1 MEGGEG
7 GKRREKREEG
17 GGGGSWKKEGDGMKC
32 NDHAIFYK

>member
-7 GKRREKREEG
+7 GKRREKREE